1 MQFKAGDQV
10 DLKSSGQAVPG
21 GTHIVISVE
30 GRQVTIR
37 DLDGRQSVVGEENI
51 SPAVRSGPIDER

>member
-1 MQFKAGDQV
+1 MQFQAGDKV

-21 GTHIVISVE
+21 GTHIVLSVE
-30 GRQVTIR
+30 GGQVTIR
-37 DLDGRQSVVGEENI
+37 DLDGRQSVVGEETL